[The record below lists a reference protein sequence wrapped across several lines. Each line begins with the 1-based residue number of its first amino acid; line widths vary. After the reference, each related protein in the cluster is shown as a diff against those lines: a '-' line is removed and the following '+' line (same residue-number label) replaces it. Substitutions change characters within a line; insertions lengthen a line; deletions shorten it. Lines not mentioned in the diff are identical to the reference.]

1 MKALTYISAFIGG
14 AIAGCAAALL
24 FAPEKGADVR
34 NKIVASL
41 WRKGIKLRDSEVD
54 ALVAELAGS
63 ED

>member
-14 AIAGCAAALL
+14 AIAGCAAALV
-24 FAPEKGADVR
+24 FAPQNGADVS
-34 NKIVASL
+34 NNFVACL
-41 WRKGIKLRDSEVD
+41 RRKGIKLSDSEVD

>member
-24 FAPEKGADVR
+24 FAPERGAEVR
-34 NKIVASL
+34 TKIVCCL
-41 WRKGIKLRDSEVD
+41 NRKGIKLSDSEVD

-63 ED
+63 EE

>member
-34 NKIVASL
+34 NKIVACL
-41 WRKGIKLRDSEVD
+41 RRKGIKLSDSEVD
-54 ALVAELAGS
+54 ALVAELAVS

>member
-24 FAPEKGADVR
+24 FAPEKGAEVR
-34 NKIVASL
+34 TKIVSCL
-41 WRKGIKLRDSEVD
+41 NRKGIKLSDSEVD

-63 ED
+63 KE